1 MHGKKA
7 ISLVRTRRWY
17 SIVPVP
23 FHSVQQYKWKRFV
36 LLTRHI
42 TTTVTAAVASP
53 SHTSSSLSFFPIQ
66 GCVSF
71 CRCCDPKEN
80 WTNAAHT
87 HTLRIHRCLNP
98 FILYGIHLVGYM
110 ANIRI
115 FFFCSRHS
123 FLPETLA
130 LVCRV
135 SSFAARRLHAER
147 NAYNFS
153 VESGNNRIAA
163 KQQKFERGG
172 GRSGCVWV

>member
-1 MHGKKA
+1 MEKRQFRSYAHEDGTALFRSRSIPCSNINGNALCCSHDTSPPPLPPPLPALRTHPLLFPFFPFRAVCLSVVAATRKK
-7 ISLVRTRRWY
+7 IEQTRR
-17 SIVPVP
+17 
-23 FHSVQQYKWKRFV
+23 
-36 LLTRHI
+36 
-42 TTTVTAAVASP
+42 
-53 SHTSSSLSFFPIQ
+53 
-66 GCVSF
+66 
-71 CRCCDPKEN
+71 
-80 WTNAAHT
+80 T